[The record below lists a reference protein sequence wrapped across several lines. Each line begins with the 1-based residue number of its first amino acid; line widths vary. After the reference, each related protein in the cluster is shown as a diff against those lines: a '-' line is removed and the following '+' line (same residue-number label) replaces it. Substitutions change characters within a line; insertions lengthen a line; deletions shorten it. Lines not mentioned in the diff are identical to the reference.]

1 MRFVI
6 GGASGLTGRAL
17 TAHLREDGHDV
28 VRLVRGAVRG
38 PEESSWDPYVGTV
51 DTAVIDSAD
60 VVVNLSGADPRRI
73 PWTPTYRQRILDS
86 RVSATRT
93 LARAVAGSE
102 RKPAF
107 LSASGATIYGVDR
120 GAETLTETSRAGS
133 GFLCSVARQWEE
145 EASAAGEAG
154 ARVCILRT
162 TATLDRNGGLLQMM
176 LPVFRLGLGA
186 RFGDGSQ
193 YFSCLSLRDWVRA
206 VAMLAYDDAAMGA
219 YNLGCPEPPTNAEL
233 TRELAHR
240 LRRPAVL
247 RAPGAPMRWL
257 LGEQA
262 MGVLGSLRVRPS
274 RLQDTGFEFLD
285 PDVGAIL
292 DAALG

>member
-6 GGASGLTGRAL
+6 GGASGLTGTAL
-17 TAHLREDGHDV
+17 ANHLRDEGHEV
-28 VRLVRGAVRG
+28 VRLVRRAPGA
-38 PEESSWDPYVGTV
+38 PDESSWDPYTGAV
-51 DTAVIDSAD
+51 DASLIDRAD

-93 LARAVAGSE
+93 LARAVAASE
-102 RKPAF
+102 RLPAF
-107 LSASGATIYGVDR
+107 LSASGATIYGVER
-120 GAETLTETSRAGS
+120 GPEVLTETSRTGS
-133 GFLCSVARQWEE
+133 GFLCSVARHWEE
-145 EASAAGEAG
+145 EASAASDAG
-154 ARVCILRT
+154 ARVCLLRT
-162 TATLDRNGGLLQMM
+162 TATLDQAGGLLQMM
-176 LPVFRLGLGA
+176 LPVFKLGLGA

-206 VAMLAYDDAAMGA
+206 VARLADDGSAMGA
-219 YNLGCPEPPTNAEL
+219 YNLGCPEPPTNADL
-233 TRELAHR
+233 TRELARR

-247 RAPGAPMRWL
+247 RAPAAPMRWL

-262 MGVLGSLRVRPS
+262 MGVLGSLRVRPA
-274 RLQDTGFEFLD
+274 RLLDGGFEFQD
-285 PDVGAIL
+285 PDVGAVL

>member
-6 GGASGLTGRAL
+6 AGASGLTGTAL
-17 TAHLREDGHDV
+17 GRHLRDDGHEV
-28 VRLVRGAVRG
+28 TRLVRRPAQA
-38 PEESSWDPYVGTV
+38 PDESQWDPYTGTV
-51 DTAVIDSAD
+51 DASVIDGAD

-93 LARAVAGSE
+93 LARAVAASE
-102 RKPAF
+102 RMPAF

-120 GAETLTETSRAGS
+120 GAEVLTETSRTGS
-133 GFLCSVARQWEE
+133 GFLCSVARHWEE
-145 EASAAGEAG
+145 EAATAAEAG

-162 TATLDRNGGLLQMM
+162 TATLDRKGGLLQMM
-176 LPVFRLGLGA
+176 LPVFKLGLGA

-206 VAMLAYDDAAMGA
+206 VATLAYDESAMGA
-219 YNLGCPEPPTNAEL
+219 YNLGCPEPPTNADL
-233 TRELAHR
+233 TRELARR
-240 LRRPAVL
+240 LNRPAVL
-247 RAPGAPMRWL
+247 RAPATPMRWL

-262 MGVLGSLRVRPS
+262 MGVLGSLRVRPA
-274 RLQDTGFEFLD
+274 RLQDAGFEFRD

-292 DAALG
+292 DTALR